1 MGAPVGASLTNVT
14 SSKYIENLEPA
25 GRVEDQRRHPRTREF
40 GPQEVSVRRISPA
53 ETITARLWDFSYGGV
68 GMETPKPLTV
78 GEQIELTA
86 KLLNKDYSMQVE
98 STGRVVH
105 CRSVGR
111 DLYRV
116 GVAFVHVTY
125 HRLDQD

>member
-1 MGAPVGASLTNVT
+1 MT
-14 SSKYIENLEPA
+14 SSKYIKNLEPA
-25 GRVEDQRRHPRTREF
+25 GRREDQRRHPRTREF

-68 GMETPKPLTV
+68 GMETPKPLAV
-78 GEQIELTA
+78 GEEIELTA
-86 KLLNKDYSMQVE
+86 DLLSADYSMRVE
-98 STGRVVH
+98 STGHVVH

-116 GVAFVHVTY
+116 GISFVNVTY
-125 HRLDQD
+125 HRLDQA